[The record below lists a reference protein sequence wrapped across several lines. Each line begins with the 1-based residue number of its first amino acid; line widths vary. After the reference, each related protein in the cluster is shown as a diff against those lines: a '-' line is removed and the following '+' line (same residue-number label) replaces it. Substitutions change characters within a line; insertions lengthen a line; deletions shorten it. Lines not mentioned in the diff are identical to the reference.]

1 MQQFSNLINSF
12 TSTIF
17 TWSFYCDFAKI
28 EKNTFAVRVSLGI
41 LGSLIGQSDI
51 ENKFISL
58 IREYPEVRK
67 VLPILLA
74 VRDPLQIVLNPETKN
89 IEPVG
94 HLFDPNVPLDSL
106 WEEKMRVFF
115 RESGLRDILK
125 DRKISNLSDYLFG
138 IETWLDTNARK
149 NRSGTLMEGIVE
161 DFVRDFAESK
171 WYQWKSQATAKWMN
185 ENWGLT
191 VQSDKSERR
200 FDFAIFTGEKLY
212 LFETNFYGGGGSKL
226 KAVAWEFSGLY
237 HYLQNQWIE
246 LLWITDG
253 LGWNITLR
261 PLEDAYNATNG
272 NIYNLSMLRSGI
284 LEDLIDVY

>member
-1 MQQFSNLINSF
+1 MSFELLTSSF
-12 TSTIF
+12 TPTIF

-41 LGSLIGQSDI
+41 LGSLIGESDI

-58 IREYPEVRK
+58 IWEYPEVRK

-74 VRDPLQIVLNPETKN
+74 VRDPLQIILNSETKE
-89 IEPVG
+89 IEQVG
-94 HLFDPNVPLDSL
+94 YLFDPSISLDSL
-106 WEEKMRVFF
+106 WEETMRVFF
-115 RESGLRDILK
+115 RESGLRDILA
-125 DRKISNLSDYLFG
+125 DRKISNLSDYVFG

-161 DFVRDFAESK
+161 DFVRDFAVSQ
-171 WYQWKSQATAKWMN
+171 WYQWRSQATAKWMN
-185 ENWGLT
+185 ENWGLS

-200 FDFAIFTGEKLY
+200 FDFAIFTGKRLY

-237 HYLQNQWIE
+237 NYLQNQWIE

-253 LGWNITLR
+253 LGWNTTLR

-272 NIYNLSMLRSGI
+272 NIYNLSMLRDGI
-284 LEDLIDVY
+284 LNELIK